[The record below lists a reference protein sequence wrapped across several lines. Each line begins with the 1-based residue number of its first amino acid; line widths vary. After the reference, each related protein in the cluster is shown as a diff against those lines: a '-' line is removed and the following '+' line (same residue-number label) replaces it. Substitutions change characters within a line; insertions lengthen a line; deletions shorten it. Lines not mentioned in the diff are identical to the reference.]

1 MSEPAF
7 VRSPNAL
14 SRSVDGE
21 ILLAAVDREHVD
33 RLSPSAG
40 AVWALLDKPRTVS
53 ALVDDL
59 SAVFDVTQGRI
70 AQDVET
76 LLSDLVSRGW
86 VEVVAGG

>member
-1 MSEPAF
+1 MNEPAF

-14 SRSVDGE
+14 SRSVDRE
-21 ILLAAVDREHVD
+21 TLLAAVDREDVD

-40 AVWALLDKPRTVS
+40 AVWSLLDRPRTVS

-70 AQDVET
+70 AKDVET

-86 VEVVAGG
+86 VEEVSGG

>member
-1 MSEPAF
+1 MSERAF
-7 VRSPNAL
+7 MRSANVL

-21 ILLAAVDREHVD
+21 ILLAAVDREDVD

-70 AQDVET
+70 ARDVET